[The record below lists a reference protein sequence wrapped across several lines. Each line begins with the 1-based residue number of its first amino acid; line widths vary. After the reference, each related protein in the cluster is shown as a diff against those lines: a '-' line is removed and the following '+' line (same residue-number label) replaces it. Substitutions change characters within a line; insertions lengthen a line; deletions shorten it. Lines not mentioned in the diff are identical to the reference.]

1 VWGTG
6 KVGTAGGLEWVKAR
20 WLLEALEILGSRT
33 LGGVV
38 GRDRLCGFRT
48 LASLVY
54 GPVFHL
60 LQAVNRGAAAAAGIP
75 RYYTTVGV
83 HFVSTIH

>member
-60 LQAVNRGAAAAAGIP
+60 LQAVNRGAAAAGIP
-75 RYYTTVGV
+75 RYYPTVGV